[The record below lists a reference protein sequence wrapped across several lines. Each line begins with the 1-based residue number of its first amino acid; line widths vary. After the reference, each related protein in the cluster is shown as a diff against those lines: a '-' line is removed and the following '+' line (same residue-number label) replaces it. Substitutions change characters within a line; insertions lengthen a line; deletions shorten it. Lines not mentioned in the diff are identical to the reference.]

1 MQIINY
7 YYWAINLVTGRT
19 ETFYSKAK
27 IEIGVE
33 IKNEFGQPVYIIDWA
48 ANTINMA

>member
-27 IEIGVE
+27 IENRIKLMRSIGVE
-33 IKNEFGQPVYIIDWA
+33 PSEQAFSDNF
-48 ANTINMA
+48 